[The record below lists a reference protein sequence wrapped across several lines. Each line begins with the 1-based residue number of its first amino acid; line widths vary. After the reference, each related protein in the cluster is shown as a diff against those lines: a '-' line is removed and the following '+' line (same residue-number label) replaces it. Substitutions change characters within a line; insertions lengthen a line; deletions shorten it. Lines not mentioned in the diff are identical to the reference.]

1 MTKVGHVCLCRSRA
15 LVTHAW
21 CGAVVD
27 ASAETVKLLVQWHEV
42 CFEAGSLLPCDV
54 TCLTEQF
61 SLVSP
66 LTVVRVVLVVPQF
79 ALALLRRRRETL
91 GA

>member
-1 MTKVGHVCLCRSRA
+1 MCSRRRSRA
-15 LVTHAW
+15 VVTHAW

-27 ASAETVKLLVQWHEV
+27 TSAETVKLLVKSRWHEE
-42 CFEAGSLLPCDV
+42 CFKAGSLLPCDV

>member
-1 MTKVGHVCLCRSRA
+1 M
-15 LVTHAW
+15 
-21 CGAVVD
+21 VD

-66 LTVVRVVLVVPQF
+66 LTVVRVVLAVPQF
-79 ALALLRRRRETL
+79 CKL
-91 GA
+91 GTTTQQKRDIGGVSVSRPYIMCAKIAPYTVG